1 MSSRFQE
8 LHKTQNFN
16 HLKILESH
24 IVPAISEETRLQEYA
39 VSIFASIPTRS
50 GIKKA
55 IKKGMIL
62 LNGEKA
68 TTATWVKEGQKIDLL
83 QPEFSDKKI
92 FKLDLDVLFQ
102 DEHIAVIHKPPGY
115 PTSGNYFKTIEN
127 ALPHN
132 LKASRELD
140 ALPHPL
146 PAHRLDNPTSGILL
160 CAKTRN
166 SLIQLQEDFAEKK
179 IQKTYYAIVGGK
191 IEKKIE
197 LNSPIDIK
205 PSKTLVKP
213 IEFYQIIDKK
223 YTLVALKPLTGR
235 THQLRIHLSENNT
248 PIIGDKIYGI
258 GENEFFKGK
267 SLYLFAGKIRFRH
280 PVSKE
285 QLSFELPLPKK
296 FRNLHYYRA
305 H

>member
-1 MSSRFQE
+1 M
-8 LHKTQNFN
+8 
-16 HLKILESH
+16 KILETH
-24 IVPAISEETRLQEYA
+24 IVPAISEEIRLQEYA
-39 VSIFASIPTRS
+39 VSIFSSIQTRS

-55 IKKGMIL
+55 IKKGIIL
-62 LNGEKA
+62 IDGEKA
-68 TTATWVKEGQKIDLL
+68 TTAAWIKEGQKIDLL
-83 QPEFSDKKI
+83 QSEFSDKKI
-92 FKLDLDVLFQ
+92 FKLDFEVLFQ

-132 LKASRELD
+132 LNASAEFD
-140 ALPHPL
+140 ALPYPL

-166 SLIQLQEDFAEKK
+166 SLIQLQQDFAQKK
-179 IQKTYYAIVGGK
+179 IQKIYYAIVQGEVK
-191 IEKKIE
+191 TEKE
-197 LNSPIDIK
+197 LS
-205 PSKTLVKP
+205 
-213 IEFYQIIDKK
+213 FMIDKK
-223 YTLVALKPLTGR
+223 ASETVVKPVESYQINDDPYTLVELRPLTGR

-248 PIIGDKIYGI
+248 PIIGDRIYGKRKN
-258 GENEFFKGK
+258 GFFKGK
-267 SLYLFAGKIRFRH
+267 SLYLFAGKIIFPH

-296 FRNLHYYRA
+296 FRNLDYYRA